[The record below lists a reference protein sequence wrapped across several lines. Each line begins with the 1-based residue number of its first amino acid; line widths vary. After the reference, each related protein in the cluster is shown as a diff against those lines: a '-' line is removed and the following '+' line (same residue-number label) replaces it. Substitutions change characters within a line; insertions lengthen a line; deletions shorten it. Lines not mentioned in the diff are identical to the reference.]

1 MARSFDLIIVGG
13 GIHGAGVAQAAA
25 VDGYSVLLLESRLI
39 GAGSSSRSSKLIHGG
54 LRYLESGQL
63 RLVQESL
70 HERTT
75 LLRIAP
81 ELVRLERFYL
91 PVYRHTRSCG
101 LASPSMRCWQDCVAV
116 PVLARCRVAVGGS
129 SMAWIPRICRP
140 YSGIRMGAPM
150 IRR

>member
-91 PVYRHTRSCG
+91 PVYRHTRRRPWQLRAG
-101 LASPSMRCWQDCVAV
+101 LTLYAL
-116 PVLARCRVAVGGS
+116 LAGLR
-129 SMAWIPRICRP
+129 
-140 YSGIRMGAPM
+140 SGAGFWHAAA
-150 IRR
+150 